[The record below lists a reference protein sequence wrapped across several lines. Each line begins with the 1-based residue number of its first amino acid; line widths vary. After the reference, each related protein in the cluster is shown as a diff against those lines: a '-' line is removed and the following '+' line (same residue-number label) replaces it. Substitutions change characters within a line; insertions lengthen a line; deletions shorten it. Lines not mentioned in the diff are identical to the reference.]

1 MISINVKIH
10 RVFKKILP
18 PNSTGKVFEVRLD
31 RETEVRQALRQHIGF
46 PPGIPKL
53 MFVNGIH
60 AEEQTVLKDGDRL
73 SIFTPMTGG

>member
-1 MISINVKIH
+1 MITINVKIH
-10 RVFKKILP
+10 RVFQKILP
-18 PNSTGKVFEVRLD
+18 PGSTGRVFGVRLD
-31 RETEVRQALRQHIGF
+31 RETEIRQVLRQHLGF

-73 SIFTPMTGG
+73 SIFTPMAGG